1 MHAFTLALLFM
12 VVIMSSR
19 TPAPPPTSLL
29 GGRVTF
35 ELPSS
40 WHVREAT
47 DRKDDGELQLTVPQ
61 PGPDRTPA
69 IATLRARRVAA
80 DVTVRQAC
88 ARVASVAANPGPG
101 RYIIGDMTEGEH
113 WRTVLWSEREG
124 EVVLGRF
131 GVDGGVMVEFE
142 VTLPFGKTEDP
153 TWLTQVVGD
162 FNSTC
167 ARLKIDGKTTFVSRI
182 ATDVSISFDPKVQT
196 SSP

>member
-1 MHAFTLALLFM
+1 
-12 VVIMSSR
+12 
-19 TPAPPPTSLL
+19 L

-40 WHVREAT
+40 WRVREAT
-47 DRKDDGELQLTVPQ
+47 DGKDDGELQLTISQ
-61 PGPDRTPA
+61 PSPDRTPA

-80 DVTVRQAC
+80 DVTVRQAG
-88 ARVASVAANPGPG
+88 VHEASVAAKPGPG
-101 RYIIGDMTEGEH
+101 QYILGDVTDGEH

-124 EVVLGRF
+124 AIEMGRF

-142 VTLPFGKTEDP
+142 LTLPFGKTDDP
-153 TWLTQVVGD
+153 TWLTQVVSD

-182 ATDVSISFDPKVQT
+182 ATDVSIYFDPKGQT
-196 SSP
+196 SGP